1 MKVEGIGGVTVP
13 LQQQKGKAGTMPDR
27 GDTGPREAGVEPGG
41 DKIVSG
47 DRAGQAGKAAG
58 ASLNREVL
66 EEAVEKVNQTMET
79 YRTELR
85 FQIHEG
91 SGEMMVKVINTK
103 DDTVIREIPPENV
116 LDFVAHVKKMLGII
130 IDKFI

>member
-1 MKVEGIGGVTVP
+1 MKVEGIGGANLP
-13 LQQQKGKAGTMPDR
+13 LQQQKGKAGAVPDR
-27 GDTGPREAGVEPGG
+27 GDAGPGEASVEPGG
-41 DKIVSG
+41 EKTASEEL
-47 DRAGQAGKAAG
+47 AGQAGRAAG

-66 EEAVEKVNQTMET
+66 EEAVDKVNQTMET

-85 FQIHEG
+85 FKVHEG
-91 SGEMMVKVINTK
+91 SGEMMVKVINAE